1 MSKISKKVLSLV
13 LALVLSLSVCL
24 IAFAEP
30 AFDFSIKEDD
40 TGSITG
46 CDGDI
51 EDGVLELID
60 WDDFYELD
68 LTSVAADAFAYDE
81 YDSDKDYLA
90 DVTTVIVAAGIKEIG
105 ANAFHEVE
113 ATFCVHK
120 GTLGEKMALSYECK
134 YEIIE

>member
-68 LTSVAADAFAYDE
+68 LMLVWFGMSMTGTCSPKPYSSQCIASPPKGMFMASLLVQ
-81 YDSDKDYLA
+81 
-90 DVTTVIVAAGIKEIG
+90 G
-105 ANAFHEVE
+105 AR
-113 ATFCVHK
+113 T
-120 GTLGEKMALSYECK
+120 
-134 YEIIE
+134 